1 MSRRAASAVLPPL
14 LLAFALGVVAARL
27 WDRFGPGR
35 DLSLA
40 TFEAA
45 YRITRA
51 RYVEKDKTNP
61 RDLIYNAITGMVQG
75 LGDTGHSRFLTPE
88 QRRREQQ
95 SLSGVVVGIGVEMAE
110 RDGRPVVVSTYP
122 GSPAARA
129 GVRAGDRIIRVNGE
143 DVSALSLSQLAE
155 RLRGPAGSEVRLTVL
170 HPDGV
175 VLEVAVRREELH
187 IPFVTWAPLSGG
199 LWHIRIAG
207 FGEGTAAQLDQALA
221 AAQAAGARGI
231 VLDLRDNPGGLL
243 DEAVAVTSR
252 FLTEGVVLI
261 ERDRDGRT
269 TPVRVQGGAPHTA
282 LPVVLL
288 INGGTASAAEVVAA
302 ALLYHGRAVAVGE
315 RTFGT
320 GTVLQTFVLPDGSAL
335 LLGVR
340 EWLTPAG
347 EPLRNRGVSPTET
360 VPLPARAEPLVPRLP
375 GSAEEQPCAAA
386 DPQLRAA
393 VARLGVPCPA

>member
-1 MSRRAASAVLPPL
+1 VSRRAARAVLPSL
-14 LLAFALGVVAARL
+14 LLAFMLGVVATRL

-35 DLSLA
+35 DLALA

-45 YRITRA
+45 YQITRA

-61 RDLIYNAITGMVQG
+61 RDLVYNAITGMVQG

-129 GVRAGDRIIRVNGE
+129 GIRAGDRIIRVNGE
-143 DVSALSLSQLAE
+143 DVSALGLSQLAE
-155 RLRGPAGSEVRLTVL
+155 RLRGPAGSDVRLTVL
-170 HPDGV
+170 HPDGA

-207 FGEGTAAQLDQALA
+207 FGAGTAAQLDQALA

-243 DEAVAVTSR
+243 DEAVAVASR

-261 ERDRDGRT
+261 ERDRDGHT
-269 TPVRVQGGAPHTA
+269 TPVRVQDEAPHTT

-302 ALLYHGRAVAVGE
+302 ALLDHGRAVAVGE

-320 GTVLQTFVLPDGSAL
+320 GTVLQTFALPDGSAL

-340 EWLTPAG
+340 EWLTPSG
-347 EPLRNRGVSPTET
+347 EPLRNRGVTPTET
-360 VPLPARAEPLVPRLP
+360 VSLPAQAEPLVPRLP
-375 GSAEEQPCAAA
+375 ASAEEQPCAAA
-386 DPQLRAA
+386 DAQLRAA
-393 VARLGVPCPA
+393 VARLGVACPT